1 MIKRINKGF
10 TLVELVIAM
19 LLSSFI
25 MGGLVYVVSEANFYL
40 QRQLYRDSINK
51 YADQVF
57 NDIFAHAINAQLV
70 NIENQNRIVFGY
82 RGSEGLI
89 DSFSQYDLK
98 NKRCWLI
105 QAELPRKTL
114 SLALKKQGAKIISTP
129 VYRTVPSGKDT

>member
-10 TLVELVIAM
+10 TFVELVIAM

-57 NDIFAHAINAQLV
+57 NNIFTHAINAQLV
-70 NIENQNRIVFGY
+70 NIENKNRIVFGY

-89 DSFSQYDLK
+89 DSMFIY
-98 NKRCWLI
+98 
-105 QAELPRKTL
+105 
-114 SLALKKQGAKIISTP
+114 
-129 VYRTVPSGKDT
+129 